1 MPGIAGNGNS
11 QSGKPV
17 LNPPSSGSPRRAAT
31 TPPAPGQVSVG
42 LEINRIESE
51 LDRLR
56 GQLDERRA
64 RIASFN
70 GESSDGVAPAS
81 PSNTGVRHPSNLKGT
96 PPNTVDKLVARIQ
109 NKKGQVPLQ
118 QVDLSPKN
126 GPVRMASDAVSV
138 RAESVPS
145 PRADPI
151 GDEAGGFMLPRQ
163 DYRLGSNA
171 AYNTPGSLARNYSD
185 GDLCSGNVHGLPVSA
200 LPPAVFVKNSGKKS
214 PTSKMNKLQADLK
227 ITDELINNRILKLEK
242 QVRDYNFDSMNTNPD
257 HLYGLTH
264 TPSSHHRC
272 KSCGYTLTEEEKSR
286 RRCDVTRV
294 EAPGPAP
301 HHSLL
306 VGHVTNQVLSNASEG
321 HLTKEHSDE
330 VTRHILDRAEAAQKS
345 AVATTKAAEN
355 AIGNGTAPIIKAQAI
370 PKVDVRTHDQFV
382 TQFDLN

>member
-1 MPGIAGNGNS
+1 M
-11 QSGKPV
+11 
-17 LNPPSSGSPRRAAT
+17 
-31 TPPAPGQVSVG
+31 
-42 LEINRIESE
+42 
-51 LDRLR
+51 
-56 GQLDERRA
+56 
-64 RIASFN
+64 
-70 GESSDGVAPAS
+70 
-81 PSNTGVRHPSNLKGT
+81 
-96 PPNTVDKLVARIQ
+96 
-109 NKKGQVPLQ
+109 QVPLQ
-118 QVDLSPKN
+118 AVDLSPKN
-126 GPVRMASDAVSV
+126 GPIRMASDQVSV

-163 DYRLGSNA
+163 DYRIGSNA

-200 LPPAVFVKNSGKKS
+200 LPPAVFVKNSGKKN

-242 QVRDYNFDSMNTNPD
+242 QIHDYNFDSMNTNPD

-264 TPSSHHRC
+264 TQSSHHRC

-286 RRCDVTRV
+286 RRRDVTRV
-294 EAPGPAP
+294 EAPGPDP

-306 VGHVTNQVLSNASEG
+306 VGDATNQVLSNASEG

-345 AVATTKAAEN
+345 AAVTTKAAEN
-355 AIGNGTAPIIKAQAI
+355 AIGNGTAPIIKAQAV
-370 PKVDVRTHDQFV
+370 PKVDVRTHFHFV
-382 TQFDLN
+382 TQFEF